1 MSPWTVAVWGVAIVA
16 GLYALHRLALCLERR
31 GWIRY
36 VRNPPR
42 AGDGTAAAF
51 GELQQFLE
59 PKTRHVYELKQE
71 KRPRREA
78 DGGEPGPSDAE
89 P

>member
-1 MSPWTVAVWGVAIVA
+1 
-16 GLYALHRLALCLERR
+16 
-31 GWIRY
+31 

-42 AGDGTAAAF
+42 AGDGTGAAF
-51 GELQQFLE
+51 GELQQVFE

-78 DGGEPGPSDAE
+78 DGGEPGPPDAE

>member
-1 MSPWTVAVWGVAIVA
+1 MNPWTVAAWALGIVA
-16 GLYALHRLALCLERR
+16 GLFVVHRLALWLERN

-36 VRNPPR
+36 VRHPPR
-42 AGDGTAAAF
+42 AGDGTGAAF
-51 GELQQFLE
+51 GELQQFFE
-59 PKTRHVYELKQE
+59 PTTRHVYELKQE

-78 DGGEPGPSDAE
+78 DGGEPAPSDAE